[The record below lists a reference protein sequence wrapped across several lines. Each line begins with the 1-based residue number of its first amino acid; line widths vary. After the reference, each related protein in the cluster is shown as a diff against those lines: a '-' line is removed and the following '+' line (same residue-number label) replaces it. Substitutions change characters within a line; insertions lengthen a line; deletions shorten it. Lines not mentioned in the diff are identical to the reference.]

1 MAMELVQIRLPKEQI
16 AIIDDMSKSEG
27 YASRSE
33 VVRDAIRQLLV
44 EKRKASIRKM
54 IGIIPDNGIDSVE
67 EVRKLRKGMTDKDYD
82 IDELNK
88 LLRPLDK
95 VQ

>member
-16 AIIDDMSKSEG
+16 VIIDDMSKSEG

-33 VVRDAIRQLLV
+33 VVRDAIRQLLI
-44 EKRKASIRKM
+44 EKRKVSIRKM
-54 IGIIPDNGIDSVE
+54 VGIIPNDGSDSVK
-67 EVRKLRKGMTDKDYD
+67 EVRKIRKGMTEKDYD
-82 IDELNK
+82 IDELNR
-88 LLRPLDK
+88 LLQPLDK

>member
-1 MAMELVQIRLPKEQI
+1 MELVQIRLPKEQI